1 MTLPIPHLGP
11 LALGLIA
18 AVVCDLR
25 NRRIPNAISGFIFLS
40 AVVVR
45 AIDQGGLAALSGVGV
60 AALVVA
66 TLYRPWRLGG
76 IGGGDV
82 KLAAATGAWVGL
94 AQLAWFALST
104 AAAGGLVAAIC
115 YFFGRASARAE
126 IRANLTLAVLQNE
139 LPAVPS
145 HRAGH
150 ISVPYAL
157 AIACGA
163 VVAFWVAASA

>member
-1 MTLPIPHLGP
+1 MTLPIPHLGI
-11 LALGLIA
+11 LAVGLVA
-18 AVVCDLR
+18 AIVWDLW
-25 NRRIPNAISGFIFLS
+25 RRRVPNVICGFIFIS
-40 AVVVR
+40 ALIVR
-45 AIDQGGLAALSGVGV
+45 TIDQGGLAALSGAGV

-82 KLAAATGAWVGL
+82 KLAAATGAWVGF
-94 AQLAWFALST
+94 AQLPWFALAT
-104 AAAGGLVAAIC
+104 AVAGGLVALVC
-115 YFFGRASARAE
+115 YFLGRAPARAE
-126 IRANLTLAVLQNE
+126 IKTNLTLAVLHSE

-145 HRAGH
+145 HRTGH

-163 VVAFWVAASA
+163 AVAFWLAATA

>member
-1 MTLPIPHLGP
+1 MTLPLPHLGF
-11 LALGLIA
+11 LALGLCTAI
-18 AVVCDLR
+18 VWDLR
-25 NRRIPNAISGFIFLS
+25 YRRIPNVVCAFVFLS
-40 AVVVR
+40 ALAVR
-45 AIDQGGLAALSGVGV
+45 SVDQGGLAALSGVGV

-66 TLYRPWRLGG
+66 TLYRPWLLGG

-82 KLAAATGAWVGL
+82 KLAAATGAWVGFARL
-94 AQLAWFALST
+94 PWFALTT
-104 AAAGGLVAAIC
+104 AAAGGLVALVF
-115 YFFGRASARAE
+115 YFLGRESARAE

-150 ISVPYAL
+150 ASVPYAL

-163 VVAFWVAASA
+163 VVAFWTSLTR

>member
-1 MTLPIPHLGP
+1 MTLPLPHLG
-11 LALGLIA
+11 LLGVGLSTAIIW
-18 AVVCDLR
+18 DLR
-25 NRRIPNAISGFIFLS
+25 CRRIPNAISGFIFLS
-40 AVVVR
+40 AIVVR

-82 KLAAATGAWVGL
+82 KLAAATGAWVGF
-94 AQLAWFALST
+94 AQLSWFALST
-104 AAAGGLVAAIC
+104 AAAGGLVAGVC
-115 YFFGRASARAE
+115 YFLGRASARAE

-150 ISVPYAL
+150 MSVPYAL